1 MLDKMSIHP
10 LSISQIPEPEAA
22 SLAFLGLGGLLAR
35 RRRH

>member
-1 MLDKMSIHP
+1 MTIGS
-10 LSISQIPEPEAA
+10 LSISQIPEPATS

>member
-1 MLDKMSIHP
+1 M
-10 LSISQIPEPEAA
+10 PEPATS